1 MHQETASISL
11 DPVQQQRL
19 QTIVES
25 HREEKGAL
33 IPVLQ
38 DAQGA
43 FGFLSREVLQEV
55 SRLLH
60 IPFSVVSG
68 VVTFYSYFSTTPK
81 GKNTLRVCLGTA
93 CYVRN
98 GKQVLADLQ
107 KELSLAV
114 GETTED
120 RCFTLEI
127 GRCFGACGLAPVV
140 MVNDDVHQRV
150 KAARIREMLA
160 PYREEFQNETE
171 QKEAEHEKE
180 GAHE

>member
-11 DPVQQQRL
+11 DPVQQQQL
-19 QTIVES
+19 QRIAES
-25 HREEKGAL
+25 HRDKKGAL

-55 SRLLH
+55 SRLLE

-68 VVTFYSYFSTTPK
+68 VVTFYSYFSTTPR

-107 KELSLAV
+107 KELSVAV
-114 GETTED
+114 GETTGD

-160 PYREEFQNETE
+160 PYRACCTDDAGEEPR
-171 QKEAEHEKE
+171 EKE
-180 GAHE
+180 EPHE